1 MRDDAMDMLEVLAC
15 RVWKDGERETE
26 SGVTVPKPVPGRPQ
40 SRLLPVVGSLPDSYH
55 QFQYQLSAKLARYV
69 LP

>member
-1 MRDDAMDMLEVLAC
+1 MDMLEVLAG
-15 RVWKDGERETE
+15 RVWKEGERGTETV
-26 SGVTVPKPVPGRPQ
+26 GTVPKPVPGGRPQ

-69 LP
+69 PP